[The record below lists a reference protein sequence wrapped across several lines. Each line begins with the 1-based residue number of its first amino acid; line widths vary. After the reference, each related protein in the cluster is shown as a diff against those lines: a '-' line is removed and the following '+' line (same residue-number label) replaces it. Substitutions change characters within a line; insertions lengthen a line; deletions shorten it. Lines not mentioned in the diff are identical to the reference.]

1 MSQSPKAATVSV
13 QASASDE
20 PQAEVPSSRGRSLWQ
35 ERGVRAVKTTMATKR
50 MERLGKE
57 AFDQKWCALGM
68 YSGGAEVAYPNNM

>member
-1 MSQSPKAATVSV
+1 
-13 QASASDE
+13 
-20 PQAEVPSSRGRSLWQ
+20 
-35 ERGVRAVKTTMATKR
+35 